1 MIIVGTHLDV
11 VKDEFPPSFS
21 EYLQQ
26 KIREKFISISD
37 PEKCG
42 LPRVLESVEVSCRSR
57 ENLRLLAH
65 LMYDTAFSLKSP
77 GSKTK
82 LLEQKIPATY
92 LALEEVVGQVWPL
105 PKLMI
110 FCFLLVFCLR
120 QMSVVKVEKFV
131 CL

>member
-26 KIREKFISISD
+26 KIREKFINVSD

-42 LPRVLESVEVSCRSR
+42 LPRVLESVEVSCRTR
-57 ENLRLLAH
+57 ENLRLLAS
-65 LMYDTAFSLKSP
+65 LMYDTAFSLRSP

-92 LALEEVVGQVWPL
+92 LALEEVIG
-105 PKLMI
+105 K
-110 FCFLLVFCLR
+110 
-120 QMSVVKVEKFV
+120 
-131 CL
+131 

>member
-1 MIIVGTHLDV
+1 MSLLGKLQARAPNSPVIIVGTHLDV

-92 LALEEVVGQVWPL
+92 LALEEVVGQV
-105 PKLMI
+105 
-110 FCFLLVFCLR
+110 
-120 QMSVVKVEKFV
+120 
-131 CL
+131 